1 MSNHHQ
7 ADQTP
12 TPRYKPYKGP
22 AGGWG
27 ALISVAQAWL
37 TSDNALKNLRMMLKT
52 NQNGGFDCPG
62 CAWGDSPESGMVKFC
77 ENGAKAV
84 NWEATK
90 RRVDAAFFAK
100 HSVTALLEQSDYWLE
115 YQGRL
120 TEPMRYDAETDRY
133 TPISWEAAFDLVG
146 KHLFFFNFTEMSE
159 FYTSG
164 RASNEAAYLY
174 QLFVRAYGTN
184 NFPDCSNMCHEA
196 SGVALAQSV
205 GVGKGTVTFDDFE
218 HADAI
223 FVWGQNP
230 GTNHPRMLEPL
241 REAVKRGAQVVCINP
256 LKERG
261 LERFQ
266 HPQHPLEMLTNGDKP
281 TNTAYFRPA
290 LGGDM
295 AILRGMAKFLLLWE
309 REAQAEGKE
318 AVFDHDFLNEHTT
331 NVLDYLG
338 KIDDTSWDEIVAQ
351 SGLPLVEI
359 EQAARMYAKGK
370 NVIMCWAMG
379 ITQHR
384 HSVPTIQE
392 IANLML
398 LRGNIGRPG
407 AGLCPV
413 RGHSN
418 VQGDR
423 TMGINE
429 RPPVA
434 FLDSLERR
442 FQFKVPRDN
451 GHNVVEAIHAMLE
464 GRSKVFIGLGGN
476 FAQAT
481 PDSPRTFEALR
492 NCDLTVQI
500 STKLNRS
507 HLMHGKDALIL
518 PCLGRTDIDIQAEGP
533 QAVTVEDSFSMV
545 HGSNGQL
552 QPLSKLMKS
561 EPAILAGIAAATL
574 GSKPVDWN
582 WLVADYSRIRDL
594 IADTI
599 PGFKD
604 FNEKIKNPGG
614 FYLGNS
620 AGARRWNTPSGRA
633 NFRPNILP
641 KDLIHERTHATGRVP
656 DLIMQSMRSH
666 DQYNTTIYGLDDR
679 YRGVK
684 GQRDVLFVNEA
695 DIIRLGFKPGQK
707 ADIVSLWE
715 DGRERRVKGF
725 TLLAFDIPAGQAAAY
740 YPEVNP
746 LVPLESTGDGSHTPT
761 SKFVAIRLEAASNN
775 GLIMARSA

>member
-1 MSNHHQ
+1 MSTHHQ
-7 ADQTP
+7 ADKTP

-62 CAWGDSPESGMVKFC
+62 CAWGDSPESGLVKFC

-100 HSVTALLEQSDYWLE
+100 HSVSALLEQSDYWLE

-120 TEPMRYDAETDRY
+120 TEPMRYNAETDRY
-133 TPISWEAAFDLVG
+133 TPVSWEAAFALIAE
-146 KHLFFFNFTEMSE
+146 HLKNLASPDQAE

-174 QLFVRAYGTN
+174 QLFIRAFGSN

-196 SGVALAQSV
+196 SGVALAQSI

-223 FVWGQNP
+223 FVLGQNP

-241 REAVKRGAQVVCINP
+241 REAVKRGAQVVCVNP

-266 HPQHPLEMLTNGDKP
+266 HPQHPLEMLTNGDRP
-281 TNTAYFRPA
+281 TNTAYLRPA

-295 AILRGMAKFLLLWE
+295 ALLRGMAKFLLQWE
-309 REAQAEGKE
+309 RDAQAAGEP
-318 AVFDHDFLNEHTT
+318 AVFDHGFLNEHTT
-331 NVLDYLG
+331 GILDYTASL
-338 KIDDTSWDEIVAQ
+338 DDTAWDHLVEQ
-351 SGLPLVEI
+351 SGLTLVDI
-359 EQAARMYAKGK
+359 ERAARMYLKGK
-370 NVIMCWAMG
+370 SVIMCWAMG

-384 HSVPTIQE
+384 HSVQTIQE

-434 FLDSLERR
+434 FLDALESR
-442 FQFKVPRDN
+442 FKFNVPREN

-464 GRSKVFIGLGGN
+464 GRAKVFIGLGGN

-481 PDSPRTFEALR
+481 PDSPRTAQALR

-507 HLMHGKDALIL
+507 HLMHG
-518 PCLGRTDIDIQAEGP
+518 
-533 QAVTVEDSFSMV
+533 
-545 HGSNGQL
+545 
-552 QPLSKLMKS
+552 
-561 EPAILAGIAAATL
+561 
-574 GSKPVDWN
+574 
-582 WLVADYSRIRDL
+582 
-594 IADTI
+594 
-599 PGFKD
+599 
-604 FNEKIKNPGG
+604 
-614 FYLGNS
+614 
-620 AGARRWNTPSGRA
+620 
-633 NFRPNILP
+633 
-641 KDLIHERTHATGRVP
+641 
-656 DLIMQSMRSH
+656 
-666 DQYNTTIYGLDDR
+666 
-679 YRGVK
+679 
-684 GQRDVLFVNEA
+684 
-695 DIIRLGFKPGQK
+695 
-707 ADIVSLWE
+707 
-715 DGRERRVKGF
+715 
-725 TLLAFDIPAGQAAAY
+725 
-740 YPEVNP
+740 
-746 LVPLESTGDGSHTPT
+746 
-761 SKFVAIRLEAASNN
+761 
-775 GLIMARSA
+775 

>member
-1 MSNHHQ
+1 MSNHNQ

-12 TPRYKPYKGP
+12 TPRYKPYKGA

-100 HSVTALLEQSDYWLE
+100 HSVTALLAQSDYWLE

-120 TEPMRYDAETDRY
+120 TEPMRYDAETDHY
-133 TPISWEAAFDLVG
+133 LPISWDAAFDLVG
-146 KHLFFFNFTEMSE
+146 KHLNALPNPDMAE

-241 REAVKRGAQVVCINP
+241 REAVTRGAQVVCINP

-309 REAQAEGKE
+309 RQAQAEGKE
-318 AVFDHDFLNEHTT
+318 AVFDHDFLNEHTA

-338 KIDDTSWDEIVAQ
+338 KIDDTSWDEIVEQ
-351 SGLPLVEI
+351 SGLTLVEI

-442 FQFKVPRDN
+442 FQFQVPREN

-518 PCLGRTDIDIQAEGP
+518 PCLGRTDIDIQADGP

-582 WLVADYSRIRDL
+582 WLVADYGRIRDL

-761 SKFVAIRLEAASNN
+761 SKFVAIRLEAASDN

>member
-1 MSNHHQ
+1 LSSHHQ
-7 ADQTP
+7 ADKTP
-12 TPRYKPYKGP
+12 VPRYKPYKGP

-27 ALISVAQAWL
+27 ALISVTQAWL

-90 RRVDAAFFAK
+90 RRVDASFFARY
-100 HSVTALLEQSDYWLE
+100 SVSALREQSDYWLE

-120 TEPMRYDAETDRY
+120 TEPMSYDAETDRY
-133 TPISWEAAFDLVG
+133 KPISWDDAFALIG
-146 KHLFFFNFTEMSE
+146 RHLRTLPSPDMAE

-223 FVWGQNP
+223 FVIGQNP

-266 HPQHPLEMLTNGDKP
+266 HPQNPLEMLTNGNRP

-295 AILRGMAKFLLLWE
+295 ALLRGMAKYLLQWE
-309 REAQAEGKE
+309 REAQLNNAPS
-318 AVFDHDFLNEHTT
+318 VFDHVFLNEHTHG
-331 NVLDYLG
+331 VLDYLAA
-338 KIDDTSWDEIVAQ
+338 IDDTSWEEIVEQ
-351 SGLPLVEI
+351 SGLPLTDI
-359 EQAARMYAKGK
+359 ETAARMYSKGK
-370 NVIMCWAMG
+370 KVIMCWAMG

-392 IANLML
+392 ISNLML
-398 LRGNIGRPG
+398 LRGNIGKPG

-429 RPPVA
+429 RPPA
-434 FLDSLERR
+434 FFLDALEKR
-442 FQFKVPRDN
+442 FQFKVPRAN
-451 GHNVVEAIHAMLE
+451 GHNTVEAIHAMLE
-464 GRSKVFIGLGGN
+464 GRAKVFIALGGN

-481 PDSPRTFEALR
+481 PDSKRTVDALSK
-492 NCDLTVQI
+492 CDLTVQI

-507 HLMHGKDALIL
+507 HLSHGAQALIL
-518 PCLGRTDIDIQAEGP
+518 PCFGRTDIDIQADGP

-545 HGSNGQL
+545 HASNGQL
-552 QPLSKLMKS
+552 QPLSRQMRS
-561 EPAILAGIAAATL
+561 EPAIIAGIAAATL
-574 GSKPVDWN
+574 GKQPVDWL
-582 WLVADYSRIRDL
+582 WLTEDYSRIRDL

-604 FNEKIKNPGG
+604 FNERLKNPGG
-614 FYLGNS
+614 FHLGNA
-620 AGARRWNTPSGRA
+620 AGERRWNTPSARA
-633 NFRPNILP
+633 NFKANILP
-641 KDLIHERTHATGRVP
+641 LDLIHENVRSTGQIP

-707 ADIVSLWE
+707 ADIVSIW
-715 DGRERRVKGF
+715 DDAHERRVKGF

-746 LVPLESTGDGSHTPT
+746 LVPLESIGDGSHTPT
-761 SKFVAIRLEAASNN
+761 SKFVAIRLEAASDN
-775 GLIMARSA
+775 GRIM

>member
-1 MSNHHQ
+1 MSLHHQ

-100 HSVTALLEQSDYWLE
+100 YSVSALLEQSDYWLE

-120 TEPMRYDAETDRY
+120 TEPMRYNAETDHY
-133 TPISWEAAFDLVG
+133 EPISWDAANSVIARHLLNLSSPNEA
-146 KHLFFFNFTEMSE
+146 E

-174 QLFVRAYGTN
+174 QLFVRAFGTN

-196 SGVALAQSV
+196 SGVALAQSI

-223 FVWGQNP
+223 FVLGQNP

-241 REAVKRGAQVVCINP
+241 REAVKRGAQVVCVNP

-266 HPQHPLEMLTNGDKP
+266 HPQHPLEMLTNGDRP
-281 TNTAYFRPA
+281 TNTAYLRPA

-295 AILRGMAKFLLLWE
+295 ALLRGMAKFLLQWE
-309 REAQAEGKE
+309 RDAQAAGEP
-318 AVFDHDFLNEHTT
+318 AVFDHAFLNEHTAGI
-331 NVLDYLG
+331 LDYISSL
-338 KIDDTSWDEIVAQ
+338 DDTSWEHIVEQ
-351 SGLPLVEI
+351 SGLTLVDI
-359 EQAARMYAKGK
+359 ERAARMYLKGK

-384 HSVPTIQE
+384 HSVQTIQE

-434 FLDSLERR
+434 FLDALERR
-442 FQFKVPRDN
+442 FNFKVPREN

-464 GRSKVFIGLGGN
+464 GRAKVFIGLGGN

-481 PDSPRTFEALR
+481 PDSPRTAEALR

-507 HLMHGKDALIL
+507 HLMHGKEALIL
-518 PCLGRTDIDIQAEGP
+518 PCLGRTDIDHQAEGP

-545 HGSNGQL
+545 HASNGQL
-552 QPLSKLMKS
+552 KALSNQMRS
-561 EPAILAGIAAATL
+561 EPAIIAGIAAATL
-574 GSKPVDWN
+574 GTHPIDWN
-582 WLVADYSRIRDL
+582 WVVADYGRIREL

-599 PGFKD
+599 AGFKD
-604 FNEKIKNPGG
+604 FNTRIQSPGG

-620 AGARRWNTPSGRA
+620 AGARQWNTPTQRA
-633 NFRPNILP
+633 NFRINALP
-641 KDLIHERTHATGRVP
+641 QDLVDARTRATGQLP
-656 DLIMQSMRSH
+656 DLILQSMRSH

-707 ADIVSLWE
+707 VDIVSIW
-715 DGRERRVKGF
+715 DDQHERRVKNF

-761 SKFVAIRLEAASNN
+761 SKFVAICLEAASPSR
-775 GLIMARSA
+775 LIMAKAS

>member
-1 MSNHHQ
+1 MSTHHQ
-7 ADQTP
+7 ADKTP
-12 TPRYKPYKGP
+12 TPRYKPYKGA

-27 ALISVAQAWL
+27 ALISVTQAWL
-37 TSDNALKNLRMMLKT
+37 GSDNALKNLRMMLKT

-90 RRVDAAFFAK
+90 RRVDPAFFAR

-120 TEPMRYDAETDRY
+120 TDPLVYDAETDRY
-133 TPISWEAAFDLVG
+133 KPIAWDAAFALIA
-146 KHLFFFNFTEMSE
+146 KHLNNLPSPNMAE

-196 SGVALAQSV
+196 SGVALSQSV

-223 FVWGQNP
+223 FVLGQNP

-241 REAVKRGAQVVCINP
+241 REAVKRGAQVVCVNP

-266 HPQHPLEMLTNGDKP
+266 HPQHPVEMLTNGDRP

-295 AILRGMAKFLLLWE
+295 ALLRGMAKFLLQWE
-309 REAQAEGKE
+309 REAQA
-318 AVFDHDFLNEHTT
+318 ADAPSVFDHAFLNEHTEG
-331 NVLDYLG
+331 VLDYLAA
-338 KIDDTSWDEIVAQ
+338 IDDTSWDELVEQ
-351 SGLPLVEI
+351 SGLTLADI
-359 EQAARMYAKGK
+359 EQSARMYALGK

-384 HSVPTIQE
+384 HSVATIQE
-392 IANLML
+392 IANLMM

-429 RPPVA
+429 RPPV
-434 FLDSLERR
+434 FLLDALEKR
-442 FQFKVPRDN
+442 FQFKVPREN
-451 GHNVVEAIHAMLE
+451 GHNVVEAIHAMAE
-464 GRSKVFIGLGGN
+464 GRSKVFIALGGN

-481 PDSPRTFEALR
+481 PDSHRTAEALS

-500 STKLNRS
+500 LT
-507 HLMHGKDALIL
+507 
-518 PCLGRTDIDIQAEGP
+518 
-533 QAVTVEDSFSMV
+533 
-545 HGSNGQL
+545 
-552 QPLSKLMKS
+552 
-561 EPAILAGIAAATL
+561 
-574 GSKPVDWN
+574 
-582 WLVADYSRIRDL
+582 
-594 IADTI
+594 
-599 PGFKD
+599 
-604 FNEKIKNPGG
+604 
-614 FYLGNS
+614 
-620 AGARRWNTPSGRA
+620 
-633 NFRPNILP
+633 
-641 KDLIHERTHATGRVP
+641 LIH
-656 DLIMQSMRSH
+656 
-666 DQYNTTIYGLDDR
+666 
-679 YRGVK
+679 K
-684 GQRDVLFVNEA
+684 
-695 DIIRLGFKPGQK
+695 
-707 ADIVSLWE
+707 
-715 DGRERRVKGF
+715 
-725 TLLAFDIPAGQAAAY
+725 
-740 YPEVNP
+740 
-746 LVPLESTGDGSHTPT
+746 
-761 SKFVAIRLEAASNN
+761 
-775 GLIMARSA
+775 

>member
-1 MSNHHQ
+1 M
-7 ADQTP
+7 A
-12 TPRYKPYKGP
+12 
-22 AGGWG
+22 
-27 ALISVAQAWL
+27 
-37 TSDNALKNLRMMLKT
+37 
-52 NQNGGFDCPG
+52 
-62 CAWGDSPESGMVKFC
+62 
-77 ENGAKAV
+77 
-84 NWEATK
+84 
-90 RRVDAAFFAK
+90 
-100 HSVTALLEQSDYWLE
+100 
-115 YQGRL
+115 
-120 TEPMRYDAETDRY
+120 
-133 TPISWEAAFDLVG
+133 
-146 KHLFFFNFTEMSE
+146 E

-309 REAQAEGKE
+309 RQAQAEGKE
-318 AVFDHDFLNEHTT
+318 AVFDHDFLNEHTA
-331 NVLDYLG
+331 NVLEYLG
-338 KIDDTSWDEIVAQ
+338 KIDDTSWDEIVEQ
-351 SGLPLVEI
+351 SGLTLVEI

-434 FLDSLERR
+434 FLDALERR
-442 FQFKVPRDN
+442 FQFQVPREN

-481 PDSPRTFEALR
+481 PDSLRTFEALR

-604 FNEKIKNPGG
+604 FNEKIKHPGG

-761 SKFVAIRLEAASNN
+761 SKFLAIRLEAASDN